1 MHPRLSGL
9 KVFWPGVETCLRLG
23 LVGILFVVVFLPLA
37 WGYRQHTQAEA
48 WHDLACRYRLKEAL
62 RDRLVTS
69 ADLSGPPCVRLAEL
83 GLELEPPTL
92 LPRPR
97 ASAPDPGVW
106 PAASV
111 SE

>member
-1 MHPRLSGL
+1 M
-9 KVFWPGVETCLRLG
+9 FWPGVETCLRLG
-23 LVGILFVVVFLPLA
+23 LVGILLVVVFLPVA

-69 ADLSGPPCVRLAEL
+69 ADLGGPPCARLAEL
-83 GLELEPPTL
+83 GLELEPPRP
-92 LPRPR
+92 LPRARPSGLDHR
-97 ASAPDPGVW
+97 VW